1 VIIYCMRPTRAF
13 RSEAERCAST
23 EDHQAPSLPLFREQ
37 GTSTGVMPPLQTSS
51 QKLPRLSHTP
61 LDIRLQMPRSCLPII
76 PRVADAVGAEDEF
89 V

>member
-1 VIIYCMRPTRAF
+1 MIIYRMRPTRAF

-37 GTSTGVMPPLQTSS
+37 GTSTGVMPPLQASPK
-51 QKLPRLSHTP
+51 KLPRLSHTP
-61 LDIRLQMPRSCLPII
+61 LDILLQMPGSRLPII
-76 PRVADAVGAEDEF
+76 PRVADAVGAKDEL